1 MLFAILLA
9 RLVLTMASK
18 TVLLKY
24 EEHRKKVMIPA
35 EKDTSDLA
43 FLESSFRQAFNFE
56 KQVNL
61 TISFQRYDADFDE
74 LVDMEDGDEI
84 QHLEKLNVVVTPVL
98 VTPSAVSVPCRCSKD
113 QVIQYLC
120 HLQSSTQSSTCEDAT
135 SQLSEDKACDES
147 PLTTVSRKRAP
158 RRLHLDTD
166 SENEL
171 LSPVVSLSALL
182 CLGR

>member
-1 MLFAILLA
+1 MDYPFSEHADSAQPRIPTLYTRPSLPLGGGVWSRDYLVPRPSRVGGGVWARDCACATAKKARGAILRCYSA
-9 RLVLTMASK
+9 SPFSRYEIAMASK

-84 QHLEKLNVVVTPVL
+84 QHLEKLNVVVTSVL
-98 VTPSAVSVPCRCSKD
+98 VTPSAVS
-113 QVIQYLC
+113 QY
-120 HLQSSTQSSTCEDAT
+120 TVDA
-135 SQLSEDKACDES
+135 QKI
-147 PLTTVSRKRAP
+147 R
-158 RRLHLDTD
+158 
-166 SENEL
+166 
-171 LSPVVSLSALL
+171 
-182 CLGR
+182 